1 MCNVPYIPIN
11 QQEITCKATY
21 RDHSISS
28 HTRRLLLLFLST
40 LILASCG
47 LLGGKKKDQG
57 LPGFIVFSAK
67 DSLGHNELFRMKPD
81 GSHIRQLTN
90 MGSDGAFSPAISP
103 DGKTIVFSTA
113 KNYTTLGMSMYLINA
128 DGTDLRPL
136 GKQYD
141 PLSEDSIVV
150 YGSEA
155 IWSPDGQKVAY
166 NVCYQCE
173 LGGLNQ
179 EIFVY
184 DRKAKTV
191 TRLTNN
197 PAEDSNPS
205 WSPDGSEIAFVSN
218 RDYYQADTLRFRTDL
233 YVMDSDGQDTHRL
246 TQDGY
251 VSSPIWKTQTST
263 VIYGSYKT
271 ANYKLFFDDL
281 NTAKT
286 LEFIPP
292 IPGIAR
298 PIAILPAYQQLLLA
312 TVAPNFEL
320 YFFNYKSNTVQ
331 NILDGYSNVVGIS
344 MYTPKE

>member
-81 GSHIRQLTN
+81 GSHIRQLTH

-113 KNYTTLGMSMYLINA
+113 KNYTTLGLSLYLINA

-141 PLSEDSIVV
+141 PD
-150 YGSEA
+150 
-155 IWSPDGQKVAY
+155 
-166 NVCYQCE
+166 
-173 LGGLNQ
+173 
-179 EIFVY
+179 
-184 DRKAKTV
+184 
-191 TRLTNN
+191 
-197 PAEDSNPS
+197 
-205 WSPDGSEIAFVSN
+205 
-218 RDYYQADTLRFRTDL
+218 
-233 YVMDSDGQDTHRL
+233 
-246 TQDGY
+246 
-251 VSSPIWKTQTST
+251 
-263 VIYGSYKT
+263 
-271 ANYKLFFDDL
+271 
-281 NTAKT
+281 
-286 LEFIPP
+286 
-292 IPGIAR
+292 
-298 PIAILPAYQQLLLA
+298 
-312 TVAPNFEL
+312 
-320 YFFNYKSNTVQ
+320 
-331 NILDGYSNVVGIS
+331 
-344 MYTPKE
+344 